1 MMSYIKWNEWR
12 MLCDYAWYGYLPR
25 CNMYSISRSD
35 RIAAFQ
41 FYKNLKRRSKDIK
54 EIQNQMSDSEVI
66 SW

>member
-1 MMSYIKWNEWR
+1 

-35 RIAAFQ
+35 RIAAFR